1 MSPWKR
7 QRLRAVW
14 NCGVRPRCE
23 HRHWIFA
30 WIHGLLWR
38 ARRTEKP
45 IAEKPRPPA
54 ELTRADVDEFTRRVG
69 GRRHNGGRS

>member
-14 NCGVRPRCE
+14 SCGGRPGCE

-30 WIHGLLWR
+30 WVHGLLWR
-38 ARRTEKP
+38 ARRTETRDKP
-45 IAEKPRPPA
+45 SHKPDPP
-54 ELTRADVDEFTRRVG
+54 EITRADVDEFSRRVG
-69 GRRHNGGRS
+69 GPRQRRS